1 MTETTKPGDPAA
13 LPTADRTL
21 TDRVLA
27 SFDSTPSTRLREVMS
42 SLVAHLHA
50 FASDVRLTE
59 DEWGAAISFLTRAGQ
74 ISDDRR
80 QELILLSD
88 VLGLS
93 MLVVGINHPASEA
106 ATASTVVGPFFVEN
120 APEFANG
127 DDISGGAAGEPCF
140 YSGRVLSAA
149 GAPIPHA
156 KIEVWHS
163 DDEGNYDVQYPELDG
178 SQGRGRL
185 RADADGRY
193 RFSSVLPVPYPI
205 PQDGPVGALLES
217 TKRDSMRPAHVHF
230 RVNAPG
236 FATLTT
242 HVFVAGDP
250 YLGSDAVFGEKDS
263 LVRTFTRH
271 DPGPAP
277 DGRVRGS
284 AFSTMEFDF
293 VLDVAATP
301 DPRGPADSV

>member
-1 MTETTKPGDPAA
+1 MTTQPM
-13 LPTADRTL
+13 PTADRAL

-27 SFDSTPSTRLREVMS
+27 SFDAAPSARLREVMH

-59 DEWGAAISFLTRAGQ
+59 EEWAAAVSFLTRAGQ

-93 MLVVGINHPASEA
+93 MLVIGINHPATET
-106 ATASTVVGPFFVEN
+106 ATASTVVGPFFVED

-127 DDISGGAAGEPCF
+127 DDISGGAGGKPCF
-140 YSGRVLSAA
+140 YSGRVLSAT
-149 GAPIPHA
+149 GTPIPGA
-156 KIEVWHS
+156 RIEVWHS
-163 DDEGNYDVQYPELDG
+163 DDEGNYDVQYAQLDG
-178 SQGRGRL
+178 AQGRGRL
-185 RADADGRY
+185 RSDADGRY

-205 PQDGPVGALLES
+205 PHDGPVGQLLAAA
-217 TKRDSMRPAHVHF
+217 KRDSMRPAHVHF
-230 RVNAPG
+230 QISAPG

-242 HVFVAGDP
+242 HVFAAGDP

-263 LVRTFTRH
+263 LVRDFVRH
-271 DPGPAP
+271 DAGLAP
-277 DGRVRGS
+277 DGRVLDT
-284 AFSTMEFDF
+284 AFFTMDFDF
-293 VLDVAATP
+293 VLDVA
-301 DPRGPADSV
+301 DSV

>member
-1 MTETTKPGDPAA
+1 MTSQTSDPAG

-27 SFDSTPSTRLREVMS
+27 SFDAAPSARLREVMR
-42 SLVAHLHA
+42 SLVSHLHA

-59 DEWGAAISFLTRAGQ
+59 EEWVAAISFVTRAGQ

-93 MLVVGINHPASEA
+93 MLVVGLNHPASAA
-106 ATASTVVGPFFVEN
+106 ATDSTVVGPFFVEN

-140 YSGRVLSAA
+140 YFGRVLSAA
-149 GAPIPHA
+149 GTPIPEA
-156 KIEVWHS
+156 RIDVWHS
-163 DDEGNYDVQYPELDG
+163 DDEGNYDVQYAQLDG
-178 SQGRGRL
+178 AQGRGRL
-185 RADADGRY
+185 RAAADGRY

-205 PQDGPVGALLES
+205 PHDGPVGELLDAA
-217 TKRDSMRPAHVHF
+217 KRDSMRPAHVHF
-230 RVNAPG
+230 RVSAPG

-263 LVRTFTRH
+263 LVRTFVRH
-271 DPGPAP
+271 DPGLAP
-277 DGRVRGS
+277 DGRVLGT
-284 AFSTMEFDF
+284 AFFTMDFDF
-293 VLDVAATP
+293 VLDVAE
-301 DPRGPADSV
+301 SV

>member
-1 MTETTKPGDPAA
+1 MTTQPSDPAG

-27 SFDSTPSTRLREVMS
+27 SFDATPSPRLRAVMQ
-42 SLVAHLHA
+42 SLVSHLHA

-59 DEWGAAISFLTRAGQ
+59 EEWAAAVSFLTRAGQ

-93 MLVVGINHPASEA
+93 MLVVGINHPASAA
-106 ATASTVVGPFFVEN
+106 ATDSTVVGPFFVEN

-149 GAPIPHA
+149 GTPIA
-156 KIEVWHS
+156 GARIEVWHS
-163 DDEGNYDVQYPELDG
+163 DDEGNYDVQYAQLDG
-178 SQGRGRL
+178 AQGRGRL
-185 RADADGRY
+185 RSEADGRY

-205 PQDGPVGALLES
+205 PHDGPVGELLDAA
-217 TKRDSMRPAHVHF
+217 KRDSMRPAHVHF
-230 RVNAPG
+230 RVSAPG

-263 LVRTFTRH
+263 LVRTFVRH

-277 DGRVRGS
+277 DGRVLGT
-284 AFSTMEFDF
+284 AFFTMAFDF
-293 VLDVAATP
+293 VLDVA
-301 DPRGPADSV
+301 DSV

>member
-1 MTETTKPGDPAA
+1 MNATTQPDDPAR
-13 LPTADRTL
+13 LPTADRAL

-27 SFDSTPSTRLREVMS
+27 SFDAAPSARLREVMRG
-42 SLVAHLHA
+42 LVAHLHA

-59 DEWGAAISFLTRAGQ
+59 EEWATAVSFLTRAGQ

-93 MLVVGINHPASEA
+93 MLVVGINHEVSAA

-120 APEFANG
+120 APEFADG

-140 YSGRVLSAA
+140 YSGRILSAT
-149 GAPIPHA
+149 GAPIPDA
-156 KIEVWHS
+156 RIDVWHS
-163 DDEGNYDVQYPELDG
+163 DDDGNYDVQYPELDG
-178 SQGRGRL
+178 AQGRGRL
-185 RADADGRY
+185 RSGADGGY

-205 PQDGPVGALLES
+205 PHDGPVGELLDAA
-217 TKRDSMRPAHVHF
+217 KRDSMRPAHVHF
-230 RVNAPG
+230 RVSAPG

-250 YLGSDAVFGEKDS
+250 YLGSDAVFGETDS
-263 LVRTFTRH
+263 LVRTFARH

-277 DGRVRGS
+277 GGRVLDR

-293 VLDVAATP
+293 VLDVARTP
-301 DPRGPADSV
+301 DRGAGRSV